1 MIELKLLKDN
11 PDIIRRALESRGED
25 LDLDAL
31 VALDH
36 KRRNSIT
43 EIQNMKKE
51 QNTLSEKVGQL
62 KRDNRVADDLMTQ
75 ARTLSDRIKERE
87 QTLRDIE
94 QEFADQVR
102 WIPNIPHESVPIGT
116 TNADNLYIRGLK
128 QPPVPDFDVLPHWE
142 IAEALDILDLKRAAK
157 ISGSRFI
164 MYKKEGALL
173 ERALIQ
179 FFLDMHTQKH
189 GYEEISPPVLNT
201 RDCMYGTGQLPKL
214 ESDMYRCRDD
224 ELYLSPTSEV
234 QLTNMHRDEILLEKQ
249 LPICYTAY
257 TPCFRKEAGSYGKDV
272 RGIKRVHQFNKVELV
287 KYTTPE
293 TGYDEFEKL
302 LSDAEEAV
310 RALELP
316 YRIMLLCT
324 GDMTFASA
332 KTYDIE
338 IYSVGMKEWLEVSS
352 VSIYEQYQ
360 ARRANIRYRPQ
371 HGKVD
376 YVYTMNGSGLATPRV
391 FIALLENY
399 QTKDGRIRIPDRLR
413 CYMNNQEFIG

>member
-249 LPICYTAY
+249 LPIYYTAY

-302 LSDAEEAV
+302 LGDAEEAV

-391 FIALLENY
+391 FIALLEDY